1 MDKLLDCAMSIGE
14 QMLVSGA
21 EVHRVED
28 SLTRIFNALGAY
40 RVDVFIITSSMV
52 VTVHTED
59 GQAFTQTRRITDVGT
74 DFERLH
80 KLNALSRRICSQKLT
95 IEEIQAELRSIDSA
109 KTYPQWLICLCYSM
123 IAGSFALFFGGGL
136 ADAGVALLAGLAVGL
151 TALICDRTV
160 KNKIFTKFTAS
171 LITTAIAFGAFK
183 LGWISSLDK
192 VLIGNIMSLIPGIG
206 LTNAIRDLFLGD
218 SIAGLLRT
226 IEACL
231 SALAIAAGYFTM
243 IFLVGGAVI

>member
-1 MDKLLDCAMSIGE
+1 
-14 QMLVSGA
+14 
-21 EVHRVED
+21 
-28 SLTRIFNALGAY
+28 
-40 RVDVFIITSSMV
+40 MV

-192 VLIGNIMSLIPGIG
+192 VLIGNIMSLIPGMKWSKTEKRSYEPLLIC
-206 LTNAIRDLFLGD
+206 LLIRCFFITSYIKVSDRLPDPRIPG
-218 SIAGLLRT
+218 I
-226 IEACL
+226 
-231 SALAIAAGYFTM
+231 
-243 IFLVGGAVI
+243 